1 MRFAIDSGDDE
12 RSTMDLKGVELTWL
26 GHAAIRLRLTDGT
39 VLLIDPWLSGNPAC
53 PDAEQEQER
62 VDAVYLTH
70 GHFDHIGSTREIAGQ
85 HEPQIF
91 AIHEIA
97 VYLEGIGVGN
107 VVGSNKG
114 GTVVGPGDVAATLV
128 DAVHSSGL
136 SGDDG
141 IVPGGEA
148 AGWVLAVPGGP
159 TVYHAGDTAVF
170 GDMALIGELWSPD
183 LALLPIG
190 GHYTMGPVHAA
201 RAAELLGVSA
211 VVPIHYGTFPILA
224 GTPAEFA
231 TALQGT
237 RIEMVEAEAGVP
249 IH

>member
-1 MRFAIDSGDDE
+1 
-12 RSTMDLKGVELTWL
+12 MDLQGVELTWL
-26 GHAAIRLRLTDGT
+26 GHAAFRLRLKDGT

-53 PDAEQEQER
+53 PDAEREQER
-62 VDAVYLTH
+62 VDAIYLTH
-70 GHFDHIGSTREIAGQ
+70 GHFDHFGDTEAIAAK

-97 VYLEGIGVGN
+97 VYLEGLGVAN

-114 GTVVGPGDVAATLV
+114 GTVVGPGEVAATLV

-136 SGDDG
+136 SGEDG
-141 IVPGGEA
+141 ILPGGEA

-190 GHYTMGPVHAA
+190 GHFTMGPVHAA
-201 RAAELLGVSA
+201 RAARLLGVSA
-211 VVPIHYGTFPILA
+211 VIPIHYGTFPILA
-224 GTPAEFA
+224 GTPVDLAAALGSSGIEVIEA
-231 TALQGT
+231 T
-237 RIEMVEAEAGVP
+237 AGVP
-249 IH
+249 IT